1 MLQLQAKRY
10 PQLKLQTMN
19 IQFTVDDQKIHDIRE
34 LLISNMNLPENILDT
49 ELNGKLNDLAKA
61 AFFEYIEMIV
71 GSGVPTKLND
81 IMLNRMIFL
90 IDYYYNKF
98 PNETEI
104 SRIFN
109 VQTSRGRSLVNS
121 LKATK
126 RNKLSVKIRA
136 EIITFLQSGI
146 DLRNNKWE
154 FEIKSRPIIQEL
166 NELIALKEP
175 GKEKFKLKADSSAKV
190 TLHVDSYTFL
200 KTEFQIP

>member
-1 MLQLQAKRY
+1 
-10 PQLKLQTMN
+10 MN

>member
-1 MLQLQAKRY
+1 MLDLQAKRY